1 MCSTPRRVRPRGFS
15 CSRRATRTRTS
26 RRSAPS
32 RGSPSASARRA
43 VAHGIASRPTRA
55 SGRTSSRRPTRRS
68 RRSIAATSTRCATS
82 SASCSSISSPRRAS
96 AASTRRGRCARRTS
110 GSRRTSRGSS
120 HGRRA
125 KARSS
130 SRTATTSCA
139 RYGRRRVAKFKRPDG
154 RAADALRPVTIE
166 VGVSK
171 FAEGSARIAFG
182 DTIVL
187 CLATLTDS
195 VPRFLEGSGRGWIT
209 AEYAMLPRSTPER
222 SQRESIAGRPG
233 GRTFEIQ
240 RLIGRALR
248 TTIDLKALG
257 PRSVTVDC
265 EVIQADGGTRT
276 AAVTGGYV
284 ALAHALRRIT
294 PSPLINQVA
303 PVAAGL
309 VPGELILHLAYAE
322 DSIADADVNL
332 VATDKGKL
340 VEVQGTAEKEPFSRE
355 DFDRVLAL
363 GMRGIE
369 QLMDAQRR
377 ALR

>member
-1 MCSTPRRVRPRGFS
+1 
-15 CSRRATRTRTS
+15 
-26 RRSAPS
+26 
-32 RGSPSASARRA
+32 
-43 VAHGIASRPTRA
+43 
-55 SGRTSSRRPTRRS
+55 
-68 RRSIAATSTRCATS
+68 
-82 SASCSSISSPRRAS
+82 
-96 AASTRRGRCARRTS
+96 
-110 GSRRTSRGSS
+110 
-120 HGRRA
+120 
-125 KARSS
+125 
-130 SRTATTSCA
+130 
-139 RYGRRRVAKFKRPDG
+139 VAKFKRPDG

-195 VPRFLEGSGRGWIT
+195 VPRFLDGKGTGWIT

-265 EVIQADGGTRT
+265 EVIQADGGT

-284 ALAHALRRIT
+284 ALAHALRKMS

-303 PVAAGL
+303 AVSAGF
-309 VPGELILHLAYAE
+309 VDGELMLDLAYAE
-322 DSIADADVNL
+322 DSIADADVNV
-332 VATDKGKL
+332 VATDKGQL
-340 VEVQGTAEKEPFSRE
+340 VEVQGTAEKKPFSRA

-363 GMRGIE
+363 AMNGIE